1 MNTATELRSKLKNID
16 HKGYPAYKELREI
29 GRAHV

>member
-1 MNTATELRSKLKNID
+1 MTNNMQLARVDQLKGLLN
-16 HKGYPAYKELREI
+16 GELREI